1 MITNMELASQVG
13 EGDGAA
19 STGKAWVSRRPESGG
34 GESGGGETGGIGEK
48 LFTFFFSTVPPDFQK
63 QNGRRI
69 AANKSYILKKFE
81 KCEKA
86 PGRLSKIFSFWY

>member
-34 GESGGGETGGIGEK
+34 GETGGIGEK
-48 LFTFFFSTVPPDFQK
+48 IIHFLYQPFLPISRTKMEDLLRSIRACFSRNFK
-63 QNGRRI
+63 N
-69 AANKSYILKKFE
+69 ANKLLV
-81 KCEKA
+81 
-86 PGRLSKIFSFWY
+86 G